1 MLDIHALALT
11 AATRI
16 RPHVRQ
22 TPLEPSADLGRESG
36 GSVFLKLENIQHT
49 GSFKVRGAVNR
60 LMALD
65 PDQRR
70 AGIVTASSGNHGL
83 AVAFGMNRLG
93 IKGVICLPEGA
104 SALKV
109 KLLESL
115 GAEIRFHG
123 STCDVTEAYA
133 RRRAEETGQVYIS
146 PYNDPFVVGGQGTV
160 GLEIMDR
167 LPQVDC
173 IMASVGGGGLI
184 AGIAGAVKGLRKA
197 TRIVGCLPAHS
208 PVMAASVRAGR
219 ILDVQTLDT
228 LSDGTAGGIEAGT
241 ITFDPC
247 RTLVDDWVLVNE
259 EEIRSA
265 MVRVFDKHRL
275 VIEGA
280 AGVTVAGFLKM
291 APQLTGK
298 TVALVVCGGNIDVGL
313 FKTLVCPS
321 GVSNLKIVFLR
332 SEKRIT
338 AKKSQ

>member
-1 MLDIHALALT
+1 MIDIHNLAQT
-11 AATRI
+11 AAIRI

-36 GSVFLKLENIQHT
+36 GAVFLKLENIQHT

-83 AVAFGMNRLG
+83 AVAFGMKRLG

-109 KLLESL
+109 QMLENL

-133 RRRAEETGQVYIS
+133 RRLAEETGQIYIS

-173 IMASVGGGGLI
+173 IMTSVGGGGLI
-184 AGIAGAVKGLRKA
+184 AGIAGAVKGLRNA

-228 LSDGTAGGIEAGT
+228 LSDGTAGGIEAGS

-259 EEIRSA
+259 EEIRGA

-321 GVSNLKIVFLR
+321 VSQI
-332 SEKRIT
+332 
-338 AKKSQ
+338 

>member
-1 MLDIHALALT
+1 MLDIRTLALT

-16 RPHVRQ
+16 RPHVRR

-36 GSVFLKLENIQHT
+36 GPVFLKLENMQHT
-49 GSFKVRGAVNR
+49 GSFKVRGAINR
-60 LMALD
+60 LLTLD
-65 PDQRR
+65 TDQRR

-83 AVAFGMNRLG
+83 AVAFGMSRLG
-93 IKGVICLPEGA
+93 IKGVVCLPEGA
-104 SALKV
+104 SAAKV
-109 KLLESL
+109 QLLENL
-115 GAEIRFHG
+115 GAKIRFHG
-123 STCDVTEAYA
+123 TSCEVTETYA
-133 RRRAEETGQVYIS
+133 RHRAEKNGQVYIS

-184 AGIAGAVKGLRKA
+184 AGIAGAVKGLRQT
-197 TRIVGCLPAHS
+197 TRIVGCLPTNS
-208 PVMAASVRAGR
+208 PAMAASVGAGR
-219 ILDVQTLDT
+219 ILDVQCLDT
-228 LSDGTAGGIEAGT
+228 LSDGTAGGIEADA

-247 RTLVDDWVLVNE
+247 RTLVDDWVLVTE

-265 MVRVFDKHRL
+265 MVRVFDNHRL

-280 AGVTVAGFLKM
+280 AGVAVAGFLKM

-298 TVALVVCGGNIDVGL
+298 TVALVVCGGNIDAGL

-321 GVSNLKIVFLR
+321 VSQ
-332 SEKRIT
+332 SS
-338 AKKSQ
+338 A

>member
-1 MLDIHALALT
+1 MLDIHSLALT
-11 AATRI
+11 AETRI
-16 RPHVRQ
+16 RPHVRR
-22 TPLEPSADLGRESG
+22 TPLEPSADLGREIG
-36 GSVFLKLENIQHT
+36 GPVFLKLENIQHT
-49 GSFKVRGAVNR
+49 GSFKVRGAINR

-109 KLLESL
+109 RMLERL
-115 GAEIRFHG
+115 GAKIRFHG
-123 STCDVTEAYA
+123 STCEVTEAYA

-146 PYNDPFVVGGQGTV
+146 PYNDPFVVGGQGTI
-160 GLEIMDR
+160 GLEIMER

-197 TRIVGCLPAHS
+197 IRMVGCLPAHS

-219 ILDVQTLDT
+219 ILDVQTRDT
-228 LSDGTAGGIEAGT
+228 LSDGTAGGIEADT

-247 RTLVDDWVLVNE
+247 RSLIDDWVLVSE
-259 EEIRSA
+259 AEIRSA
-265 MVRVFDKHRL
+265 MVRVFDNHRL

-291 APQLTGK
+291 APQLAGK
-298 TVALVVCGGNIDVGL
+298 TVALVVCGGNIDAAL
-313 FKTLVCPS
+313 FKSIVCGSICQP
-321 GVSNLKIVFLR
+321 
-332 SEKRIT
+332 
-338 AKKSQ
+338 